1 MYNHYNYSVSVLS
14 GVLYDI
20 YFNKSANTAYKVKS
34 SVATKPNPRAIYTNP
49 DSIQIIIIMRN

>member
-49 DSIQIIIIMRN
+49 DSIQID

>member
-14 GVLYDI
+14 GVLYI

-34 SVATKPNPRAIYTNP
+34 SVATKPNPRAIYTNL
-49 DSIQIIIIMRN
+49 DSIQID